1 MKSYE
6 EVAQDVFKRRDEYL
20 REKRRRRKTVGRGA
34 CVMAGLCVIV
44 LAAAGIWQYG
54 TADSNPADGAPS
66 EIARTMAAGDGG
78 GSDGTGALADSGD
91 SNDIP
96 QGINDGDQTGSAESL
111 SAVGTEGLSAASS
124 GNLPVSYDSLQL
136 PPGQIKPD
144 ILVQFKDGLA
154 NADVLPFD
162 EDMLS
167 DCCAIL
173 EGEITDMYLKNYS
186 YDTYDDKFGST
197 EIYHNQASSVVY
209 ELTVSKVWYGD
220 QSLSGTSVLIEDD
233 VYLMDS
239 CFSLKTGRSYVI
251 PIQDAGETRQVWR
264 YAGGDLTKD
273 SRYAILYP
281 YHPQIEATLDGSYIV
296 STDWKSLCP
305 EDAPAIDIS
314 TEPGGEVGSYTDTYV
329 EYHPENQAGPDGLI
343 TTEWRTILVSQ
354 NDAVFYYDKM
364 KLVESSEFFIQL
376 NRLIERLP

>member
-1 MKSYE
+1 M
-6 EVAQDVFKRRDEYL
+6 
-20 REKRRRRKTVGRGA
+20 
-34 CVMAGLCVIV
+34 
-44 LAAAGIWQYG
+44 
-54 TADSNPADGAPS
+54 
-66 EIARTMAAGDGG
+66 
-78 GSDGTGALADSGD
+78 
-91 SNDIP
+91 
-96 QGINDGDQTGSAESL
+96 
-111 SAVGTEGLSAASS
+111 
-124 GNLPVSYDSLQL
+124 
-136 PPGQIKPD
+136 
-144 ILVQFKDGLA
+144 
-154 NADVLPFD
+154 
-162 EDMLS
+162 
-167 DCCAIL
+167 
-173 EGEITDMYLKNYS
+173 
-186 YDTYDDKFGST
+186 
-197 EIYHNQASSVVY
+197 
-209 ELTVSKVWYGD
+209 TVSKVWYGD